1 MRLCHTLLN
10 AVRFRTGFDFG
21 EREVAHWFPGHM
33 AKGLKQM
40 RASLRKVDCIIEI
53 HDARIS
59 LSRKQIQIHG
69 SMYQPVTL
77 SCL

>member
-1 MRLCHTLLN
+1 MRIYHSLLN
-10 AVRFRTGFDFG
+10 AVKFRKVFDFG

-40 RASLRKVDCIIEI
+40 RASLRKVDCILEI

-59 LSRKQIQIHG
+59 FYYRE
-69 SMYQPVTL
+69 
-77 SCL
+77 CAF